1 MNQTFFVYIAH
12 LVFFI
17 SFFVFSDGTKQ
28 VMSNDDQ
35 KSSVRV
41 VDEVIHLFMQK
52 YAISGVAVAL
62 IDGENEQTVAYGI
75 ADERTKSPVGDHT
88 IFEIASVTKV
98 FTTTALAIHVLKGDM
113 ALDDPITNY
122 IPALSHQ
129 TGAVKKVTLLELATH
144 TSSFPRVGGD
154 WHLGGARKIFLF
166 LEKWHPEIKIG
177 PRYAYSNLAFGLL
190 GYALENVER
199 KTYEQVIRDAI
210 LRPLGMNSTFAQVPS
225 SFASKY
231 AQGYTQEGKIAKRRQ
246 PGYIPGSGALRS
258 TSKDMLL
265 FLKANMGLT
274 GPRKLR
280 EAMKLAQQ
288 PYYKVRD
295 DFEMGLGWQR
305 FEREGTL
312 IIDKNGGL
320 SGFTSYIGWIPGKR
334 LGVVILTNK
343 GKADTTEV
351 GRSILERL
359 QALQ

>member
-17 SFFVFSDGTKQ
+17 SFFVFSDGSKK
-28 VMSNDDQ
+28 VISNGDQ
-35 KSSVRV
+35 KSSVRL
-41 VDEVIHLFMQK
+41 VDEAIHEFMHRH
-52 YAISGVAVAL
+52 AISGVAVAL
-62 IDGENEQTVAYGI
+62 IDRESEQTISYGT
-75 ADERTKSPVGDHT
+75 ADERTKSPVTEHT

-98 FTTTALAIHVLKGDM
+98 FTTTALALHVLKGDM
-113 ALDDPITNY
+113 ALDDPITDY
-122 IPALSHQ
+122 IPALSNQ
-129 TGAVKKVTLLELATH
+129 SGAVKKVTLLELATH

-166 LEKWHPEIKIG
+166 LEKWHPQVKIG
-177 PRYAYSNLAFGLL
+177 TRYAYSNLAFGLL

-199 KTYEQVIRDAI
+199 KTYEEVIRDNI
-210 LRPLGMNSTFAQVPS
+210 LSPLGMNSTFTQVPS
-225 SFASKY
+225 SFISEY
-231 AQGYTQEGKIAKRRQ
+231 AQGYTREGRIAKRRQ

-274 GPRKLR
+274 GPEELQ

-295 DFEMGLGWQR
+295 HFEMGLGWQR

-320 SGFTSYIGWIPGKR
+320 AGFTSYIGWIPGKR

-343 GKADTTEV
+343 GKARTTEL

-359 QALQ
+359 QAFH